1 MIVYP
6 NITDYINKKRFPL
19 HDIPDS
25 YGMINEYFL
34 DPTTCGPIRS
44 SLYGETGYGHYTI
57 ADMIDMFN
65 NEIPFTFSRRENV
78 FEIYR
83 YLFEYVE
90 LLEENKHNLDRL
102 TLNYL
107 DRAQKFLEKVRI
119 IASRLVRILNLK
131 PKEQN
136 KTLDKLVEEY
146 NKFITPSLQKR
157 LTTNVSNSE

>member
-1 MIVYP
+1 MIVYQH
-6 NITDYINKKRFPL
+6 ITDYINKKRFPL

-34 DPTTCGPIRS
+34 DPSTCGPIRS
-44 SLYGETGYGHYTI
+44 SLYGETGYGNYTI

-65 NEIPFTFSRRENV
+65 NDIPFTFSKKESV

-90 LLEENKHNLDRL
+90 LLEENKHNLDKF

-107 DRAQKFLEKVRI
+107 ERAKKFLEKVRVV
-119 IASRLVRILNLK
+119 ASKLVKILQLK
-131 PKEQN
+131 PKEEHS
-136 KTLDKLVEEY
+136 TLAALVEEH
-146 NKFITPSLQKR
+146 NRFINHSSQKR
-157 LTTNVSNSE
+157 LTTHVS